1 MTIEIELKFIVKPEA
16 AAKLTAQ
23 LAVWPHQHT
32 PAVVLTNIYF
42 ETPDNQLRRWDMGLR
57 IRGFGEHYEMTLKT
71 AGQTVGGLHQRPE
84 YNVDLTKP
92 ELDIQ
97 LLPAEIWPAECDVA
111 ALQQQL
117 RPLFST
123 HFQREKWLVSYQNSE
138 IEVAF
143 DQGEVSAVELS
154 EPLHEIELELKIGDR
169 DDLLAFAAELA
180 HNGGL
185 RLGSLSKAARGYA
198 LAQGKPQQALRPL
211 PVMRLKAKATVEEGM
226 RAALLLALNQWQ
238 YHEELWLRGDAA
250 AQGGVQEALDTVRE
264 AFSLFGALVP
274 RKANSELRQHLTA
287 LEETLAEAETDAQQ
301 LCYSPVSLTTQL
313 ALTHWLVTEHWRQF
327 IDAKA
332 DARLQGSFKRF
343 ADIMLGRIGADL
355 RETFSRIH
363 QNNEY
368 QDKATRLSRQLIAV
382 RLLSGSY
389 DVQAVDA
396 WLENWQQLQQ
406 AIRDQQQ
413 SWLDTWCRKSLKQPA
428 FWLNSG
434 SKTRAESE

>member
-16 AAKLTAQ
+16 ATKVAAQ
-23 LAVWPHQHT
+23 LAEWPHQHT
-32 PAVVLTNIYF
+32 PAVALTNIYF

-57 IRGFGEHYEMTLKT
+57 IRGFGERYEMTLKA
-71 AGQTVGGLHQRPE
+71 AGQTIGGLHQRPE
-84 YNVDLTKP
+84 YNVDLATP
-92 ELDIQ
+92 DLDIQ
-97 LLPAEIWPAECDVA
+97 LLPAEIWPVGCDLQ

-143 DQGEVSAVELS
+143 DQGAVTAGELS
-154 EPLHEIELELKIGDR
+154 EPLYEIELELKSGER

-180 HNGGL
+180 NTGGL

-211 PVMRLKAKATVEEGM
+211 PVMQVKAKATVEEGM

-250 AQGGVQEALDTVRE
+250 AQGGVQEALETVRE

-287 LEETLAEAETDAQQ
+287 LEDALAEAEVEAQQ
-301 LCYSPVSLTTQL
+301 LCYSPLSLTTQL
-313 ALTHWLVTEHWRQF
+313 ALTHWLVTEQWRQF
-327 IDAKA
+327 IDAKT
-332 DARLQGSFKRF
+332 DARLKGSYKRF

-355 RETFSRIH
+355 RETFSRIR
-363 QNNEY
+363 QSSEY

-382 RLLSGSY
+382 HLLAGAY
-389 DVQAVDA
+389 DVQAVNA

-413 SWLDTWCRKSLKQPA
+413 SWLETWSRKALKQPA
-428 FWLNSG
+428 FWLNNSA
-434 SKTRAESE
+434 KTRAENE